1 MQQEQHKVFNGDD
14 LFRQVTKI
22 RVKKKKPLS
31 YEIANIFMLW
41 KINTRNVCGQRYYQ
55 WHLNFKPFKL

>member
-41 KINTRNVCGQRYYQ
+41 KINTRNVCGQSYYQ

>member
-22 RVKKKKPLS
+22 RVKKK
-31 YEIANIFMLW
+31 N
-41 KINTRNVCGQRYYQ
+41 
-55 WHLNFKPFKL
+55 HLVMK